1 MEARLK
7 AENDQLKQQLAK
19 KDEII
24 KQQDKMIVN
33 LHNQI
38 DLLKKPKGNKR

>member
-7 AENDQLKQQLAK
+7 AENEQLKQQLAK
-19 KDEII
+19 KDEKI
-24 KQQDKMIVN
+24 KQQYKMIVN

-38 DLLKKPKGNKR
+38 DLLNKTKGNKR

>member
-7 AENDQLKQQLAK
+7 AENEQLKQQLAK
-19 KDEII
+19 KDEKI

-38 DLLKKPKGNKR
+38 DLLKKPKCNKR

>member
-19 KDEII
+19 KDDKI

-38 DLLKKPKGNKR
+38 DLLKKQKERK

>member
-19 KDEII
+19 KNEKI

-38 DLLKKPKGNKR
+38 DLLKKQKERK

>member
-19 KDEII
+19 KDEKI

-38 DLLKKPKGNKR
+38 DLLKKRKERK

>member
-7 AENDQLKQQLAK
+7 AENEQLKQQLAK
-19 KDEII
+19 KDYKI

-38 DLLKKPKGNKR
+38 DLLKKQKERK

>member
-19 KDEII
+19 KDEKI

-38 DLLKKPKGNKR
+38 DLLKKQKERK

>member
-19 KDEII
+19 KDEKI

-38 DLLKKPKGNKR
+38 DLLKKLKGNKR

>member
-7 AENDQLKQQLAK
+7 AENEQLKQQLAK
-19 KDEII
+19 KDEKI

-38 DLLKKPKGNKR
+38 DLLKKQKERK

>member
-19 KDEII
+19 KEDKI

-38 DLLKKPKGNKR
+38 DLLKKTKVNKR